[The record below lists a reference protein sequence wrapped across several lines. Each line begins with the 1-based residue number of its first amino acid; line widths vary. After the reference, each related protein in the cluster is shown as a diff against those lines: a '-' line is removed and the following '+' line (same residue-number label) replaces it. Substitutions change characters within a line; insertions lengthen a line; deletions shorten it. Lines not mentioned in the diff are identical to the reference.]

1 MLSLLLYYS
10 KSLISILLLIHIA
23 LYFLETLDFYAVKY
37 GRKEICHYYLS
48 EESDEECT
56 FEEVTHT
63 PEKIYKQ
70 LVDPSLLLAREKRKW
85 EDEHEPV

>member
-1 MLSLLLYYS
+1 M
-10 KSLISILLLIHIA
+10 
-23 LYFLETLDFYAVKY
+23 
-37 GRKEICHYYLS
+37 
-48 EESDEECT
+48 EEKKFVITIYMEECT

-70 LVDPSLLLAREKRKW
+70 LVDPSLLLAREKEKW